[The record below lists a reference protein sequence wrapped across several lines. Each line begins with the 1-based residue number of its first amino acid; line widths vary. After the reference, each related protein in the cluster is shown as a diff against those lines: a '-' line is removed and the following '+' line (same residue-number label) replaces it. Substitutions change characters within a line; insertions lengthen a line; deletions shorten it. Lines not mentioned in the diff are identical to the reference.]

1 MGRRSVLIFLTSILE
16 KKETIMFVYQKYK
29 GKGIFAY
36 KNKRTLKF
44 TEKAGK
50 TFSNSFF

>member
-1 MGRRSVLIFLTSILE
+1 MGHRSVLIFLTSILE
-16 KKETIMFVYQKYK
+16 REKTIMFVYRKYK

-44 TEKAGK
+44 TEKEGK